1 MSIIKLRQLGQN
13 LLVSGNGCVETIVFP
28 KSYNFEKIFSLAFKW
43 NQDSNQTALSLFQ
56 KELNKYRKVKE
67 KNLEVVEKRIERKK
81 VQKEIKKIQSFD
93 YSALP
98 LLIPSDWKAVL
109 DSQEDNQHIKN
120 FLLLLSLN
128 PNEYTRQNLLKNLS
142 SKYPFIT
149 SNGYLVLTRQVWKVE
164 EGDALYDF
172 IQSEFSKRKG
182 QKKAPKN
189 YRVYEKDGKIISSLS
204 DPGEKEKGWDYH
216 GNLDNLYNTYS
227 PEKKTVY
234 CSNFNKNNLEL
245 RESWSIGDVVK
256 IDVPDFDNEICG
268 TNRLHVKTDPQ
279 SNINNQEYGDT
290 TVIVLVNPRDII
302 SIRESWKLTCSQFK
316 ICAIVTDE
324 EIQETFVSDFQHFD
338 YDYIQEDFK
347 EIKKLV
353 DEKSKAVVDTRKSE
367 DKKLIK
373 GLKES
378 ISVKNSRK
386 ELAEDF
392 SKILQQRVQTI

>member
-1 MSIIKLRQLGQN
+1 MSMIRLRQLGQN
-13 LLVSGNGCVETIVFP
+13 LLVSGNGSMETIVFP
-28 KSYNFEKIFSLAFKW
+28 KSYNFEKLFALAFKW
-43 NQDSNQTALSLFQ
+43 NQDNNQTALSLFN
-56 KELNKYRKVKE
+56 KELNKFRKIKE
-67 KNLEVVEKRIERKK
+67 KNPEVVEKRIERKK
-81 VQKEIKKIQSFD
+81 ISKEIKKIQSFD
-93 YSALP
+93 YNSLP
-98 LLIPSDWKAVL
+98 LLIPSSWKAVL

-128 PNEYTRQNLLKNLS
+128 PNKYTRDNILNNLS

-149 SNGYLVLTRQVWKVE
+149 SNGYLVLTRQVWKTE
-164 EGDALYDF
+164 EGDVLHDF
-172 IQSEFSKRKG
+172 VQSSYTKIKG
-182 QKKAPKN
+182 QKKGVKN
-189 YRVYEKDGKIISSLS
+189 YYIAESEGKFSLVKVGTVVEG
-204 DPGEKEKGWDYH
+204 DFKGY
-216 GNLDNLYNTYS
+216 LDTLYNTHT
-227 PEKKTVY
+227 PQTKTVY
-234 CSNFNKNNLEL
+234 CSNYNKNKPEF

-256 IDVPDFDNEICG
+256 IDTPDFDNEICG

-338 YDYIQEDFK
+338 YDYIQEDFE

-353 DEKSKAVVDTRKSE
+353 NEKSKDVIDTRKSE

-373 GLKES
+373 GLKAS
-378 ISVKNSRK
+378 ITNRK
-386 ELAEDF
+386 AREILAEDF
-392 SKILQQRVQTI
+392 NKILQQRVQTI